1 MPEEIVLIT
10 GTSRGLGRS
19 LAEYFCKRGDRVIGC
34 SREKIKWD
42 LPHYEHFV
50 LDVTDENKVREMVQA
65 IRKKHHRLDILVNN
79 AGVAFM
85 NHSLLMP
92 TATARK
98 ILEVNLIG
106 TFIVCREAAR
116 LMQRGRYGRIINIGS
131 VAVPLKIEGEAL
143 YAASK
148 SAIVSFT
155 EILAR
160 ELAPFNITCNVVG
173 PGPIETDLIKG
184 VPKEKISQL
193 VKRLAIK
200 RLCRFEDVANAVA
213 FFAARESD
221 YVTGQTLYLGGA

>member
-19 LAEYFCKRGDRVIGC
+19 LAGYFCKRGDQVIGC

-65 IRKKHHRLDILVNN
+65 IRKQHHRLDIVVNN

-148 SAIVSFT
+148 SAVVSFT
-155 EILAR
+155 EILAS

-184 VPKEKISQL
+184 LPKEKISQL
-193 VKRLAIK
+193 VNRLAVK
-200 RLCRFEDVANAVA
+200 RLCRFEDVSNVVA
-213 FFAARESD
+213 FFAARESS